1 MPNILKHGVG
11 QLNDVVDHNGIRR
24 VRQDKL
30 LFKVGENTML
40 IDCVYDESH
49 LLYQNQMPIEKA
61 EYEQYRKNG
70 QKIPSHRLG
79 ANVLCSCGS
88 TGVLILDPNAPLEW
102 QNKLICENVAR
113 FGIHQTGMDLKD
125 GKMKLP
131 KELEQ
136 DYMMTQDEVLRTL
149 KNEGEE

>member
-11 QLNDVVDHNGIRR
+11 QLNDVIDHKGIRR
-24 VRQDKL
+24 VRADKL

-49 LLYQNQMPIEKA
+49 LLYQNQMPIEKD
-61 EYEQYRKNG
+61 EYERYRKG
-70 QKIPSHRLG
+70 GTKIPANRLG
-79 ANVLCSCGS
+79 ANVMCSCGAA
-88 TGVLILDPNAPLEW
+88 GVLIVDPNAPLEW

-113 FGIHQTGMDLKD
+113 FGIHQTAMVVSD

-131 KELEQ
+131 EKLEQ
-136 DYMMTQDEVLRTL
+136 DFIMTENERLRSM
-149 KNEGEE
+149 KNDGE